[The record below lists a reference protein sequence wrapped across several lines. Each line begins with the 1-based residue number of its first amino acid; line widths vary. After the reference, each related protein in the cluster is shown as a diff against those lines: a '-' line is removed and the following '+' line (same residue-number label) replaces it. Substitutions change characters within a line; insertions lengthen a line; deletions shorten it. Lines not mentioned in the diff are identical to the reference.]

1 MCGGMRMISI
11 ETSGCLK
18 YVKYVMI
25 VKNSLLHV
33 FTVWWNANDIYGYFS
48 LFKIC

>member
-1 MCGGMRMISI
+1 MISI

-25 VKNSLLHV
+25 VKNSLLQV
-33 FTVWWNANDIYGYFS
+33 FSVWWNAYDIYRDFR

>member
-1 MCGGMRMISI
+1 MISTD
-11 ETSGCLK
+11 TSGCFK

-33 FTVWWNANDIYGYFS
+33 FSVRWNANDIYRDFR